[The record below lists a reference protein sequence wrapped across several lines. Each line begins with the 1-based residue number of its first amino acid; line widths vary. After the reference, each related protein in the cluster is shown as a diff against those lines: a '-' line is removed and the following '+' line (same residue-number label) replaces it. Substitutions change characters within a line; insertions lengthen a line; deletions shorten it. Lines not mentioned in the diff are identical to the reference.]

1 MNKVFFMGRL
11 VADPEFSMSQS
22 GMAYCR
28 FRIAVD
34 RSYNKPGE
42 EKKSDFFR
50 ITCFGK
56 LAEHVS
62 HYYTKGKPILVEG
75 KIQNDNYTDNNGVQ
89 QYRDTII
96 ADSVSFVLSDPTRNG
111 NNGGNYNNGGYSNG
125 GYNNNNG
132 YNNGGY
138 NNNGYQN
145 NNYNNGGYNN
155 GGYNNGGY
163 QNQPNY
169 NNAPPQQFAP
179 PVQQSQPKD
188 VQLGNDSGKSD
199 DFNDFEEIISDGS
212 LPF

>member
-11 VADPEFSMSQS
+11 VADPEFSMSQN

-34 RSYNKPGE
+34 RSYTKQGE

-62 HYYTKGKPILVEG
+62 RYYVKGKPILVEG
-75 KIQNDNYTDNNGVQ
+75 KIQNDNYTDNNGAQ

-96 ADSVSFVLSDPTRNG
+96 ADSVSFVLSDPTARN
-111 NNGGNYNNGGYSNG
+111 NNGGNGGNNYSNNNFSGGGGYSGNVR
-125 GYNNNNG
+125 
-132 YNNGGY
+132 
-138 NNNGYQN
+138 QN
-145 NNYNNGGYNN
+145 NNFSNNSDYTSGRQNN
-155 GGYNNGGY
+155 NFNNNSGY

-169 NNAPPQQFAP
+169 NRAPSQQQPAPPR
-179 PVQQSQPKD
+179 D
-188 VQLGNDSGKSD
+188 VQGGGGD
-199 DFNDFEEIISDGS
+199 DFNDFEEILSDGN